1 MVWWAKIWWRN
12 SQTCTARRT
21 SVGGFLPPQGALK
34 HLEATTVGALIPPSP
49 QQLGKLFILKAS
61 LALAPRMENW
71 AGSHTK
77 EQISWTGTQ
86 HAMKSFDW
94 GWEKESRT
102 GACAVEP
109 KPITHSIFYWNQASC
124 LSLTQILTP
133 GPSVKNTVMKITW
146 SKAGGC
152 DSGDVIH
159 AVLRC

>member
-1 MVWWAKIWWRN
+1 MVKELTDMHCQKNFCWGI
-12 SQTCTARRT
+12 
-21 SVGGFLPPQGALK
+21 P
-34 HLEATTVGALIPPSP
+34 ATTRGSKTPWSNHSGSINPPPTSP

-102 GACAVEP
+102 GACAAEP